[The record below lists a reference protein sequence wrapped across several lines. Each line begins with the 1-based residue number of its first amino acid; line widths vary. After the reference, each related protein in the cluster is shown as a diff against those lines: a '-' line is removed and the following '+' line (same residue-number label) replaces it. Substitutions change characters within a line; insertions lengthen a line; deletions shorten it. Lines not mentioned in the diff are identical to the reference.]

1 MTRRRVHYEEKET
14 MVHVPWDDR
23 SFYGIHNLIRVW
35 TAKGE
40 STVKY

>member
-23 SFYGIHNLIRVW
+23 SFYSIRDFIRVW
-35 TAKGE
+35 TAKGK

>member
-1 MTRRRVHYEEKET
+1 MKKKRQWF
-14 MVHVPWDDR
+14 MCLDDR
-23 SFYGIHNLIRVW
+23 SFYGIRNLICVW